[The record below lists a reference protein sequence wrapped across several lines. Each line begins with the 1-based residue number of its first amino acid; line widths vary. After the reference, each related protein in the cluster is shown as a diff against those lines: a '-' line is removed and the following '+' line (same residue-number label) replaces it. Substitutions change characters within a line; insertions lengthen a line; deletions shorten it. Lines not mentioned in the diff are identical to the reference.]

1 MKELS
6 FKAEELKQQLYE
18 LSQHSSE
25 VISMANKA
33 VILCRDLLNTF
44 RQNIAPGFESK
55 QDEIYFF
62 KEIKQVPLSCL
73 IYYSE
78 VRSFEIQFPK
88 ANRCKQEKFIKKKL
102 NKVNRFYLYNM
113 DFCQYVESNS
123 TDLDDVYY
131 TRNYLDLLPIT
142 FSKHYFQDPDFS
154 TARDLLLGKYNAYNM
169 LIEYLQ
175 NRLRT
180 IDKKNGA
187 NGIPV
192 TKSNLKW
199 TSSKTAMTELIYA
212 LYCNR
217 VINNGEVDIKEIAST
232 MEKVLN
238 FDLGDFYKIYSEIK
252 SRKISRTKFLDDLS
266 SGLLTHMS
274 NSEE

>member
-1 MKELS
+1 MEEFRLQAEGLKREL
-6 FKAEELKQQLYE
+6 YG
-18 LSQHSSE
+18 LSQGSNE
-25 VISMANKA
+25 IIPLANNA
-33 VILCRDLLNTF
+33 IVLCRDLLNTF
-44 RQNIAPGFESK
+44 KQNIAQDFESI

-62 KEIKQVPLSCL
+62 KEIKQVPLSYL

-78 VRSFEIQFPK
+78 IRSFEIQFPK

-113 DFCQYVESNS
+113 DFCQYVESKS
-123 TDLDDVYY
+123 TDLDDKYY

-142 FSKHYFQDPDFS
+142 FSKHYFQDPAFS
-154 TARDLLLGKYNAYNM
+154 TSRDLLLGKYNAYNI
-169 LIEYLQ
+169 LIDYLQ
-175 NRLRT
+175 NRLKAA
-180 IDKKNGA
+180 DKRNGM

-192 TKSNLKW
+192 TTSNLKW

-217 VINNGEVDIKEIAST
+217 AINNGEVDIKEIAST

-238 FDLGDFYKIYSEIK
+238 FDLGDFYKTYSEIK
-252 SRKISRTKFLDDLS
+252 SRKMSRTKFLDDLS
-266 SGLLTHMS
+266 SGLLSHMI